1 MLCANTVPPSLKHL
15 IKNYDGNYG
24 KTCCAFWRA
33 TSFLQGPADA
43 SPAPLNIA
51 QRPTLCLTNHD
62 AILLKSPTAADT
74 GKADAAII
82 EVLTKGHSGPTPLY
96 KLLPE
101 SLAGKALAG
110 ATKQLVRGGM
120 IKMVAKKGIP
130 LLSLGF
136 TMMMA
141 HNMNAAG

>member
-82 EVLTKGHSGPTPLY
+82 EVLTKGHSI
-96 KLLPE
+96 
-101 SLAGKALAG
+101 LAPIP
-110 ATKQLVRGGM
+110 R
-120 IKMVAKKGIP
+120 VAKFVLVLQISRP
-130 LLSLGF
+130 V
-136 TMMMA
+136 
-141 HNMNAAG
+141 NAQKKLPGRHTRSR